1 MKYKYILKSF
11 VALACTGALAG
22 FTACT
27 ADDYAD
33 INTNPQTVSK
43 PNISYLL
50 TSAEVAYQPFDYL
63 MWFPTM
69 ALTPAGSIRLTHLPD
84 PSATSSTS

>member
-11 VALACTGALAG
+11 VALACTGALTG

-43 PNISYLL
+43 PTIPYLL
-50 TSAEVAYQPFDYL
+50 TKAEVAYQPFDYL
-63 MWFPTM
+63 IT
-69 ALTPAGSIRLTHLPD
+69 
-84 PSATSSTS
+84 